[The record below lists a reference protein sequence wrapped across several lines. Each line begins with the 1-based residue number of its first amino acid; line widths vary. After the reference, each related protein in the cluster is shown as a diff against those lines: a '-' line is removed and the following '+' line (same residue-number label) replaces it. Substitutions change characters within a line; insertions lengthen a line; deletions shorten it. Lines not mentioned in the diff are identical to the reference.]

1 MIFKV
6 WAKETTISYT
16 MIEADNKEDAR
27 MKAYQCKVHDWQT
40 FLHASDITKV
50 VEVKDE

>member
-16 MIEADNKEDAR
+16 MIESDNVEDAR
-27 MKAYQCKVHDWQT
+27 TKAYQCKEHDWLT

-50 VEVKDE
+50 SEVKDE